1 MSKRLVPY
9 GQENYAGNL
18 AAISEIIKSRRLH
31 PHGSVAAIGI
41 NKSRRLHPHGNVA
54 AVGTTKAPRL
64 LPCGDEKFAGSV
76 AAIGEVDKSP
86 RADTP
91 RDRRLVRLKAK
102 AG

>member
-18 AAISEIIKSRRLH
+18 AAISEIIKSHRLH
-31 PHGSVAAIGI
+31 PHGSVAAIG
-41 NKSRRLHPHGNVA
+41 V
-54 AVGTTKAPRL
+54 TKAPRL